1 MTLISII
8 KLSSD
13 IILNNGL
20 EYQELILL
28 TCALI

>member
-20 EYQELILL
+20 EYQELILF